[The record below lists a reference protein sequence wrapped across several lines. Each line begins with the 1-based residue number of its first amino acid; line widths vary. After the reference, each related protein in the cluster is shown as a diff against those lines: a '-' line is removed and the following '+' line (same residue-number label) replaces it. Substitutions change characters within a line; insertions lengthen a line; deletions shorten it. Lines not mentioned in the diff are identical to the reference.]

1 MTADQLRDRFVV
13 THLDEHVVQLE
24 ALLAAR

>member
-13 THLDEHVVQLE
+13 THLEEHVVQLE
-24 ALLAAR
+24 ELLAAR